1 MMATVLRR
9 CPLKKKWLQS
19 LPVITAAVLFLL
31 IYGIRILNP
40 LYDAWLYS
48 GNDLTQHYLGYLLY
62 KGSNWSFPII
72 GKTDRIFWPRGVSV
86 TYTDSIPLL
95 SFVLKLFRGILPAHF
110 QLFGIFGFVSF
121 CLMGYFSARL
131 LRHTI
136 TNAWFVL
143 VGSVFFVLAP
153 VYLYRLFMHTALSSE
168 WLILWG
174 LCLGLDCMES
184 RRDPRALR
192 KRFLEALL
200 LGFLASSIH
209 IYLLVMVTLSVFS
222 AMLLL
227 FFSGRGMRERLRV
240 LLWWILYLFVC
251 VTTIYLFG
259 AFYTN
264 RDSLAAPG
272 LGNYTFNLNGFF
284 NPMGWSRFLPDL
296 SYYGAGAVNYAGLG
310 VLLLFACAIPLGSL
324 SAIRRRRTG
333 AAVEEAAGQRDR
345 MSLAFLLLTG
355 ILSFLLSQSPVIAF
369 DGTHYLTLSLPE
381 WLTGAWSIVRDTE
394 RFIWTVIYILMF
406 AAMTA
411 FWHGIH
417 RSRTA
422 VLLLALL
429 LAVQVTDISGQIAE
443 RHNRF
448 TAPMEHTAYDDATLD
463 ALVAT
468 GNFSHISFT
477 SNRTE
482 NLSLMYTMAEY
493 SLQHDLT
500 LNMFYVAHDAR
511 LSDAIDMA
519 LEELESGPRDDTIY
533 VFKEQGDEELMQTY
547 ASSLHY
553 YAFDQG
559 YVGVTQKISGLSEVC
574 PSAET
579 R

>member
-1 MMATVLRR
+1 
-9 CPLKKKWLQS
+9 
-19 LPVITAAVLFLL
+19 
-31 IYGIRILNP
+31 
-40 LYDAWLYS
+40 
-48 GNDLTQHYLGYLLY
+48 
-62 KGSNWSFPII
+62 
-72 GKTDRIFWPRGVSV
+72 
-86 TYTDSIPLL
+86 
-95 SFVLKLFRGILPAHF
+95 
-110 QLFGIFGFVSF
+110 
-121 CLMGYFSARL
+121 MGYFSARL

-136 TNAWFVL
+136 SNAWFVL
-143 VGSVFFVLAP
+143 AGSVFFVLAP

-184 RRDPRALR
+184 RQDPRALR
-192 KRFLEALL
+192 KRLLEALL

-227 FFSGRGMRERLRV
+227 FFSGRGMRERLRI

-296 SYYGAGAVNYAGLG
+296 PYYGAGAVNYVGLG
-310 VLLLFACAIPLGSL
+310 VLLLFAAAIVLCIP
-324 SAIRRRRTG
+324 R
-333 AAVEEAAGQRDR
+333 EQKKEQPDR
-345 MSLAFLLLTG
+345 MAPSFLVLTG
-355 ILSFLLSQSPVIAF
+355 IFSFLLSQSPVIAF
-369 DGTHYLTLSLPE
+369 DETHYITLSLPE
-381 WLTGAWSIVRDTE
+381 WLTNAWSVVRDTE
-394 RFIWTVIYILMF
+394 RFIWTVIFILMF

-411 FWHGIH
+411 VFRNI
-417 RSRTA
+417 RSGRAA
-422 VLLLALL
+422 VLVLALL
-429 LAVQVTDISGQIAE
+429 LAVQVTDISGPILE
-443 RHNRF
+443 RHHRF

-468 GNFSHISFT
+468 GNYAHISFT

-482 NLSLMYTMAEY
+482 NLNLMYTMAEY
-493 SLQHDLT
+493 SLRHDLT
-500 LNMFYVAHDAR
+500 INMFYVAHDAR
-511 LSDAIDMA
+511 LSDAIDMV

-533 VFKEQGDEELMQTY
+533 VFKEEGDEELMQTY
-547 ASSLHY
+547 AGKLHY

-559 YVGVTQKISGLSEVC
+559 YVGVTQKIAGLSEVC
-574 PSAET
+574 PSAERT
-579 R
+579 

>member
-1 MMATVLRR
+1 M
-9 CPLKKKWLQS
+9 KKKWLQS

-62 KGSNWSFPII
+62 KSSDWSFPII

-110 QLFGIFGFVSF
+110 QLFGIFGFVGF
-121 CLMGYFSARL
+121 CLMGYFAARL

-136 TNAWFVL
+136 SNAWFVL
-143 VGSVFFVLAP
+143 AGSVFFVLAP

-184 RRDPRALR
+184 RQDPRALR
-192 KRFLEALL
+192 KRLLEALL
-200 LGFLASSIH
+200 LGFFASSIH

-227 FFSGRGMRERLRV
+227 FFSGHSMRERLRV

-296 SYYGAGAVNYAGLG
+296 PYYGAGAVNYVGLG
-310 VLLLFACAIPLGSL
+310 VLLLFAAAIVLCIP
-324 SAIRRRRTG
+324 R
-333 AAVEEAAGQRDR
+333 AVRDR
-345 MSLAFLLLTG
+345 KFLEQKKEQPDRMAPSFLVLTG
-355 ILSFLLSQSPVIAF
+355 IFSFLLSQSPVIAF
-369 DGTHYLTLSLPE
+369 DETHYITLSLPE
-381 WLTGAWSIVRDTE
+381 WLTNAWSVVRDTE
-394 RFIWTVIYILMF
+394 RFIWTVIFILMF

-411 FWHGIH
+411 VFRNI
-417 RSRTA
+417 RSGRAA
-422 VLLLALL
+422 VLVLALL
-429 LAVQVTDISGQIAE
+429 LAVQVTDISGPILE

-468 GNFSHISFT
+468 GNYAHISFT

-482 NLSLMYTMAEY
+482 NLNLMYTMAEY
-493 SLQHDLT
+493 SLRHDLT
-500 LNMFYVAHDAR
+500 VNMFYVAHDAR
-511 LSDAIDMA
+511 LSDAIDMV
-519 LEELESGPRDDTIY
+519 LEELGSGPRDDTIY
-533 VFKEQGDEELMQTY
+533 VFKEEGDEELMQTY
-547 ASSLHY
+547 AGKLHY

-559 YVGVTQKISGLSEVC
+559 YVGVTQKIAGLSEAC
-574 PSAET
+574 PSAERT
-579 R
+579 

>member
-1 MMATVLRR
+1 M
-9 CPLKKKWLQS
+9 KKKCIRS

-31 IYGIRILNP
+31 IYGIQILNP

-62 KGSNWSFPII
+62 KSSDWSFPII

-86 TYTDSIPLL
+86 TYTDSIPLV
-95 SFVLKLFRGILPAHF
+95 SFILKLFRQFLPDHF

-121 CLMGYFSARL
+121 CLMGYFAARL

-136 TNAWFVL
+136 SNEWFVL
-143 VGSVFFVLAP
+143 IGSVFFVLAP

-174 LCLGLDCMES
+174 LCLGLDCMAA
-184 RRDPRALR
+184 RRDPKALR
-192 KRFLEALL
+192 KRLVETLF
-200 LGFLASSIH
+200 LGFFASSIH

-227 FFSGRGMRERLRV
+227 FLRGSGIMQRLRI

-264 RDSLAAPG
+264 RDSLMAPG

-284 NPMGWSRFLPDL
+284 NPMGWSRFLPNL
-296 SYYGAGAVNYAGLG
+296 SYYGAGAVNYVGLG
-310 VLLLFACAIPLGSL
+310 VLLLFAAAIVLG
-324 SAIRRRRTG
+324 IIG
-333 AAVEEAAGQRDR
+333 ALRGHHPDGALKEQKENQLDR
-345 MSLAFLLLTG
+345 MSFTFLFLTG
-355 ILSFLLSQSPVIAF
+355 IFSFLLSQSPVIAF

-381 WLTGAWSIVRDTE
+381 WLTKAWSIVRDTE

-406 AAMTA
+406 AAMTV
-411 FWHGIH
+411 FFHNIRQKRW
-417 RSRTA
+417 A
-422 VLLLALL
+422 VLFLALL
-429 LAVQVTDISGQIAE
+429 LAVQVTDISGPIEE

-448 TAPMEHTAYDDATLD
+448 TTRMEHTDYDDATLD
-463 ALVAT
+463 ALMET
-468 GNFSHISFT
+468 GRYAHISFT

-482 NLSLMYTMAEY
+482 NLNLMYTMAEY
-493 SLQHDLT
+493 SLHHDLT

-511 LSDAIDMA
+511 LNDAIDMV
-519 LEELESGPRDDTIY
+519 LEELENGPRDDTIY
-533 VFKEQGDEELMQTY
+533 IFKEQGDGALMQTY
-547 ASSLHY
+547 ASKLHY

-559 YVGVTQKISGLSEVC
+559 YVGVTQEISDLQEVKLSQI
-574 PSAET
+574 SD
-579 R
+579 